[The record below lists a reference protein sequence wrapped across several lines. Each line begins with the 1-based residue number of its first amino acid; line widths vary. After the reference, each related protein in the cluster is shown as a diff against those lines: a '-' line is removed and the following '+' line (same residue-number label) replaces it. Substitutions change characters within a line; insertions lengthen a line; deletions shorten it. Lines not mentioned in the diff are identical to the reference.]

1 MKKIRFFS
9 IVTKDISFSNR
20 NDIIKPLV
28 SLEETTPVIKIFFDF
43 DSNSVID
50 NYSYTN
56 FEFFTSS
63 N

>member
-9 IVTKDISFSNR
+9 IITKDISFSNR

-28 SLEETTPVIKIFFDF
+28 SLEETTPVIKTFFDF

>member
-20 NDIIKPLV
+20 NDIIKLLV
-28 SLEETTPVIKIFFDF
+28 SLEETTLVIKTFFNF